1 MMPEELA
8 KTPIVAGCPEGGIVL
23 DCFAGTGTTCKVAY
37 EKGRRYVGIELNA
50 DYVEMAEKRLDRPNI
65 IRISAKDRRAKNR
78 FEKIH
83 ILSEQLEEAKQ
94 RIESVEPIKRQERS
108 EIFEIPTAGHADDNR
123 VVNKANVTRGKI
135 VVLKPPADEKLR
147 MAA

>member
-8 KTPIVAGCPEGGIVL
+8 KTPILAGCPEGGIVL
-23 DCFAGTGTTCKVAY
+23 DCFSGTGTSCKVAY
-37 EKGRRYVGIELNA
+37 DNGRQYVGIELNP
-50 DYVEMAEKRLDRPNI
+50 DYIEMAKKRLVHPNI
-65 IRISAKDRRAKNR
+65 VRISTKEQEGKNR

-83 ILSEQLEEAKQ
+83 ILSEQLEEATL
-94 RIESVEPIKRQERS
+94 RIESVEPIKHQETS
-108 EIFEIPTAGHADDNR
+108 EVFEIPTAGHADDER
-123 VVNKANVTRGKI
+123 VVNKAKATRGKI